1 MAEQTTTTPEMI
13 HQSVTENAIAEAV
26 ATIYPNLLV
35 SLRDDFV
42 KLLAS
47 AQAEQQ
53 PKQPRQSWSQSE
65 TLTEWYAAMAAAQKD
80 VDHAEKDGRNAYANY
95 NYASAEEV
103 IRTAK
108 EALSAHGLGLFRL
121 TYGYTVPTQIE
132 HAVLG
137 LRDVYRAVTRWR
149 VFHVSGQWLEIE
161 TTWPFME
168 EKGRPIDKA
177 YAAALTESL
186 AYFLRDL
193 VQIPRG
199 AGEKIDGDVS
209 GRDDSGYDPRQ
220 GNGRGDRDQRGR
232 DPRGGGQSGRDPRN
246 DQGGRDQ
253 GDRGQGRD
261 QGRDKGND
269 RERTQ
274 GDQRGNGRTQSG
286 ADKSAEREA
295 KVSEEKPG
303 NPNRD
308 AKKEADPS
316 ANAPAGDGAATQE
329 DAPTVE
335 QYLTMLNSEKGL
347 ELTEG
352 QELAAKIGRVNHAH
366 GEAAALALLNN
377 KLDRLKKM
385 DPKSLSHSAGGG
397 RFTMLKAAADGMVKS
412 TLLSPEKAGSFLTA
426 LSAEGREWDFKHGK
440 SR

>member
-65 TLTEWYAAMAAAQKD
+65 TLTEWYKAMADAQKD
-80 VDHAEKDGRNAYANY
+80 VDHAEKDGRNTYSNY

-232 DPRGGGQSGRDPRN
+232 DPRGGDPRGGGQSGRDPRN
-246 DQGGRDQ
+246 DQG
-253 GDRGQGRD
+253 DRGQGRD
-261 QGRDKGND
+261 KGNE

-274 GDQRGNGRTQSG
+274 GDQARGNGRSP
-286 ADKSAEREA
+286 DKGSSDP
-295 KVSEEKPG
+295 KISEEKGG
-303 NPNRD
+303 NSRDPNAGAKPKGTED
-308 AKKEADPS
+308 AS
-316 ANAPAGDGAATQE
+316 HAPTGEGAVTPD
-329 DAPTVE
+329 DAPTIE
-335 QYLTMLNSEKGL
+335 QYLSMVNSEKGL

-352 QELAAKIGRVNHAH
+352 QELAGKISKVNHAQ
-366 GEAAALALLNN
+366 GEVAALALLNS
-377 KLDRLKKM
+377 KLARLKAM
-385 DPKSLSHSAGGG
+385 DPKSIQHKAGES
-397 RFTMLKAAADGMVKS
+397 RYDMVKGVADALVKNS
-412 TLLSPEKAGSFLTA
+412 ILTQEKASSFLTA
-426 LSAEGREWDFKHGK
+426 LSAERKDWDFKHGK